1 MLCDSSI
8 QMEILEDR
16 ARVVDCAKDDDETCE
31 AARGV
36 ICKENCVVGCHA
48 DCDAICNAARP
59 VRVETAGIFGH
70 YEEMNPVRHLF
81 WMAGAGELVYHLPV
95 KAEEEKPDR
104 HLSEKVEESEPGC
117 YLSVKPEE
125 NEPDCD
131 LLERAEKG
139 TLDCHLSVKPE
150 KRYILRLEASTC
162 ECIKGTR
169 LSDTRTYEGRIHVSI
184 GEKSRTYTLP
194 DAPWDRRALFSNSAG
209 SSGDEVLHQN
219 MGTYGYGYRL
229 DIPVEHKDL
238 QLALE
243 RGYLTLRIRS
253 EETGV
258 VLYGE
263 RMGRYGADPML
274 LST

>member
-31 AARGV
+31 VARGV

-48 DCDAICNAARP
+48 DCGAICNAARP
-59 VRVETAGIFGH
+59 ARIETAGIFGH
-70 YEEMNPVRHLF
+70 HEEVNPVRHLF

-95 KAEEEKPDR
+95 KAA
-104 HLSEKVEESEPGC
+104 ESD
-117 YLSVKPEE
+117 
-125 NEPDCD
+125 PDCD
-131 LLERAEKG
+131 LLARMEEEKPYGHPSERTEKG

-162 ECIKGTR
+162 ECINGTR

-184 GEKSRTYTLP
+184 GENSRTYTLP